1 MGPAD
6 PLTLAWC
13 AVNRRTPSGR
23 IACPEQRISV
33 HEALRAITIEAA
45 YSWRMEHE
53 LGSIAA
59 GKLANFTIL
68 GEDPYAV
75 NPEELNRI
83 SVLGT
88 VYAGRW
94 FPAGG

>member
-1 MGPAD
+1 
-6 PLTLAWC
+6 
-13 AVNRRTPSGR
+13 
-23 IACPEQRISV
+23 
-33 HEALRAITIEAA
+33 
-45 YSWRMEHE
+45 MEHE

-59 GKLANFTIL
+59 GKLANFTVL

-75 NPEELNRI
+75 NPEVLNQI

-94 FPAGG
+94 FPASG